1 MMTTNRDHG
10 KCAFGGTKI
19 SGAFGAVIL
28 ASLIVLA
35 FLPQGT
41 MAVTYHRGHIT
52 RNETWGP
59 SGNPHHVT
67 GNVVVDSGVTLTIQV
82 GASIYFDGYYGLFV
96 EGKLLVATSATTTGQ
111 ILFTSN
117 QGTPARGDWYG
128 IKFNSSASD
137 QSVVAVARI
146 EWASYALYLDHASPF
161 VINWTTMRNNTYG
174 LYVDHGTPWMSN
186 STIENS
192 THDGIHTAGLDS
204 TQRGWPHPPV
214 PPAATT
220 WPVPIFIE
228 NSTVRDNGRY
238 GGYFDGSV
246 LNISFSE
253 FTGNDWSGIYW
264 TDPNG
269 TVRYSDVSYNG
280 LNWYSYHLEDM
291 AGVAIVPSNNPVY
304 VASPNPDISHYTF
317 EGNTIGVYAG
327 TASPGIDRND
337 FINNSEGIWAEN
349 VVTFINNNTIEGLG
363 NGIWALSSDV
373 DVFDNTI
380 KDTVDQY
387 ASSGIIVLKA
397 STALIVNNS
406 ILDMGYAGIS
416 SCKSNVQAYRNA
428 ITGFADIG
436 IRIDYATAPPGACPG
451 GGGPWSI
458 DIQNNTISSEAG
470 MSGILINFGI
480 DGFIIRNNSINNMS
494 ASGAAGIIISYDY
507 SGDISNNSIK
517 DNYNGLVLAGGI
529 LMFYNNVE
537 DSSSYGAQQGYGSG
551 EVDAQWNW
559 WGGANGPTDNS
570 GDGACGANPNA
581 GDSVKDDSYS
591 SVNWCGVGGTN
602 YLTSSAETGPY

>member
-192 THDGIHTAGLDS
+192 TYDGIHTAGLDS

-220 WPVPIFIE
+220 WPVPIYIE

-238 GGYFDGSV
+238 GGYFDGSA
-246 LNISFSE
+246 LNISFCE
-253 FTGNDWSGIYW
+253 FSGNDWSGIYW
-264 TDPNG
+264 LDPNG
-269 TVRYSDVSYNG
+269 TVRWSNISFNG
-280 LNWYSYHLEDM
+280 DNPGWFNSRDM
-291 AGVAIVPSNNPVY
+291 AGIALVTGTNPLILF
-304 VASPNPDISHYTF
+304 SRNPNISH
-317 EGNTIGVYAG
+317 NTMIDNLIGVYAG
-327 TASPGIDRND
+327 AGLPEITRND
-337 FINNSEGIWAEN
+337 MVNNSWFGVYTEN
-349 VVTFINNNTIEGLG
+349 DYVYINNNTIEGIG
-363 NGIWALSSDV
+363 NGISSINSYV
-373 DVFDNTI
+373 EIFDNTI
-380 KDTVDQY
+380 EDTVGQWG
-387 ASSGIIVLKA
+387 SVGIGAIKG
-397 STALIVNNS
+397 STVIIVNNE
-406 ILDMGYAGIS
+406 ILNMGYNGVEF
-416 SCKSNVQAYRNA
+416 CKSSVTIKNSE
-428 ITGFADIG
+428 ITGFGHVG
-436 IRIDYATAPPGACPG
+436 IFDGYVTIAGWPACPAAP
-451 GGGPWSI
+451 GPFLL
-458 DIQNNTISSEAG
+458 DVQNNTISSDTDGVVAG
-470 MSGILINFGI
+470 IYIAMELDDFW
-480 DGFIIRNNSINNMS
+480 IRNNSVNNISSSS
-494 ASGAAGIIISYDY
+494 AIGIYVETYSAGHIKNNTIVDN
-507 SGDISNNSIK
+507 DIGVWLTADTLI
-517 DNYNGLVLAGGI
+517 NYNNIFHSV
-529 LMFYNNVE
+529 
-537 DSSSYGAQQGYGSG
+537 SYGARGTAMPA
-551 EVDAQWNW
+551 DATKNW
-559 WGGANGPTDNS
+559 WGAGNGPYD
-570 GDGACGANPNA
+570 GDAHGACGQNLGG
-581 GDSVKDDSYS
+581 GDIVRDDNVEEVDWCTGSSYLL
-591 SVNWCGVGGTN
+591 
-602 YLTSSAETGPY
+602 YQAQTGPY